1 MIYYNKNLAKKVS
14 FENKNDF
21 FITLDFD
28 KTITTKDSANSWSA
42 LGSEEGFSKEVY
54 EETGRLY
61 KYYSAIEVDY
71 DMPFD
76 IRKEKVIEWYKKD
89 LDVFYKHNL
98 TEDILNKCIDI
109 AKLEFRAGLK
119 DLFKWCYENNI
130 IVIIV
135 SAGIKNIIEELLK
148 REDCYYDN
156 IQILSNKLKFENGK
170 MKEFDGHLIHTYNKN
185 MNRLSKEIKEEIEK
199 KNNILLFGDL
209 IEDIGIVDD
218 KDLYKTLTIGFLE
231 NNVEENLDV
240 YQDNYDIVLT
250 GEDATFTKAMEIINL
265 KS

>member
-1 MIYYNKNLAKKVS
+1 MIYYNKNSAKKVS

-109 AKLEFRAGLK
+109 AKLEFRTGLK

-135 SAGIKNIIEELLK
+135 SAGIKI
-148 REDCYYDN
+148 
-156 IQILSNKLKFENGK
+156 
-170 MKEFDGHLIHTYNKN
+170 
-185 MNRLSKEIKEEIEK
+185 
-199 KNNILLFGDL
+199 
-209 IEDIGIVDD
+209 
-218 KDLYKTLTIGFLE
+218 
-231 NNVEENLDV
+231 
-240 YQDNYDIVLT
+240 
-250 GEDATFTKAMEIINL
+250 
-265 KS
+265 